1 MIFSIV
7 KNTNT
12 KKNERLLIYLN
23 MKISNFKIFQ
33 FEKLELEETARE
45 QSGNPARE
53 TKPEPELFKEEKPH
67 QSSRSSKRQEPDVDP
82 DDDVIKTDVTSG
94 FAWNPAEVVAR
105 MYNIE
110 TIEDDHDEEQ
120 GDDSNLV
127 IF

>member
-1 MIFSIV
+1 MCPGMQPELENKIWTFSV
-7 KNTNT
+7 CSLQHNNLKFKN
-12 KKNERLLIYLN
+12 
-23 MKISNFKIFQ
+23 FQ

-45 QSGNPARE
+45 PSGNPARE

-67 QSSRSSKRQEPDVDP
+67 QSSRSSKRQEPAVDP

-127 IF
+127 IY